1 MSGLLLGVNAGKLVV
16 MAPQRLGLHS
26 QAVPGSQDLYII
38 IARRGRHV
46 ERNEKSH
53 VLLNAIS

>member
-46 ERNEKSH
+46 EGKEKSH